1 MTVQK
6 DNHIDPNTKAR
17 WGFAGDEGEVTVG
30 PQTVGETGGV
40 DHARTRIAEGGGRNS
55 GGGAEPSIETLQLE
69 AVAKLAQG
77 LENGE
82 LIEPEGDGPA
92 MRIHQAL
99 SGLQEGMESLST
111 DLAQARADLAAEQAK
126 NADPRDSLTIPQIK
140 EQLDAKGVQY
150 PSTANKPE
158 LLELL
163 KAQPSPQ
170 E

>member
-1 MTVQK
+1 MSVQK
-6 DNHIDPNTKAR
+6 DNHIDPELKAR
-17 WGFAGDEGEVTVG
+17 WGFGGTEGNITVG
-30 PQTVGETGGV
+30 PETVGETGGV

-55 GGGAEPSIETLQLE
+55 GGGAEPSIEALQLD
-69 AVAKLAQG
+69 AVARLAQG

-99 SGLQEGMESLST
+99 SGLQEGMESLSSE
-111 DLAQARADLAAEQAK
+111 LAQARADLAAEREK
-126 NADPRDSLTIPQIK
+126 NTDARDSLTIPEIK
-140 EQLDAKGVQY
+140 EQLDAKEVKY
-150 PSTANKPE
+150 SSTANKAE

-163 KAQPSPQ
+163 KAQPSTQ

>member
-17 WGFAGDEGEVTVG
+17 WGFAGGEGEVTVG

-55 GGGAEPSIETLQLE
+55 GGGAEPGIETLQLD

-77 LENGE
+77 LENGK

-99 SGLQEGMESLST
+99 SGLMEGMESLSDELT
-111 DLAQARADLAAEQAK
+111 QAKADLAAEREK
-126 NADPRDSLTIPQIK
+126 NTDARDSLTIPEIK
-140 EQLDAKGVQY
+140 EQLDAMEVKY
-150 PSTANKPE
+150 SSTANKAE
-158 LLELL
+158 LLDLL
-163 KAQPSPQ
+163 KAQPAKQ